1 MKPNLWEYILALIW
15 AYPVASGACGV
26 VLLGIAGI
34 RVPYRKHI
42 FEELKKSNAELQK
55 LEAEKADFG
64 AEYIDYFNEERSLKD
79 FIRDYDNWRWKLK
92 NLSITIGLG
101 LVGLALITVAL
112 VNDIVI
118 KGNTEHIW
126 SLLGIILMALVVTG
140 AVNKFSELEKSF
152 TEMKNDVGRIKEQ
165 NTELKE
171 QNTKLM
177 EALSDINHHIQHWV
191 STREYDDR
199 KQ

>member
-64 AEYIDYFNEERSLKD
+64 ARYPEERARRVELEE
-79 FIRDYDNWRWKLK
+79 FVRDYNNWWWVK

-101 LVGLALITVAL
+101 LVG
-112 VNDIVI
+112 
-118 KGNTEHIW
+118 
-126 SLLGIILMALVVTG
+126 SM
-140 AVNKFSELEKSF
+140 
-152 TEMKNDVGRIKEQ
+152 
-165 NTELKE
+165 
-171 QNTKLM
+171 
-177 EALSDINHHIQHWV
+177 
-191 STREYDDR
+191 
-199 KQ
+199 